1 MGCDPLPELQRKLR
15 IEPNHIPSGKPRVC
29 YGKWYVKVYRLY
41 ICLQTMVVFPVR
53 KLWPAGN
60 NPTVRLTLLSQV
72 ASYLESINIQQRHL
86 LLGATFPMPPL
97 RWLLLFPSKKKGGF
111 SIRKIISQRVG
122 KGRSLLF
129 QRKTRGFSCRISKQ
143 SIEACLD
150 DAPVLRLTIYNV
162 FHATW
167 RQRWPAN
174 VGVVNFQMELHG
186 QAIHESYE
194 WFTNPFSLLNIFI
207 ITGVLISIEYIIFLY
222 IHE

>member
-1 MGCDPLPELQRKLR
+1 
-15 IEPNHIPSGKPRVC
+15 
-29 YGKWYVKVYRLY
+29 
-41 ICLQTMVVFPVR
+41 MVVFPFR

-72 ASYLESINIQQRHL
+72 ALYLESINIQQRHL

-97 RWLLLFPSKKKGGF
+97 RWLLLFPSKKTGGF
-111 SIRKIISQRVG
+111 SIRKILPEGFPG
-122 KGRSLLF
+122 KGDF
-129 QRKTRGFSCRISKQ
+129 YCFKGK
-143 SIEACLD
+143 
-150 DAPVLRLTIYNV
+150 PVVFPAEFPSNPLRL
-162 FHATW
+162 FW
-167 RQRWPAN
+167 RCTGAKVDDLQRLPCDVAPKSAGFAN

-207 ITGVLISIEYIIFLY
+207 ITGVLIPIDYIILLY